1 METWVK
7 PLKQKFYSRTCYI
20 KAEGVQLSQYQPSL
34 SLNTWT
40 LVAVQSP
47 LNPAYTSAPVASA
60 LSYK

>member
-7 PLKQKFYSRTCYI
+7 PVKQKFYSRTCYI

-40 LVAVQSP
+40 LVAVQ
-47 LNPAYTSAPVASA
+47 
-60 LSYK
+60 